1 MEPFKKSPVSAS
13 KAGLDY
19 KEIKSHSSL
28 LSNERLAI
36 LFYTLDFESINL
48 NSYYSQEHLMKTKS
62 ITFQIYKNIRALI
75 RNNAHVRAALNLD
88 TKVEGVYSIDLAFN
102 LVEEMIQYCTFN
114 GFTYKRCY
122 AIAQQLNFIEVNL
135 RDVLQYFQYFFR
147 AEFKQKPDVMVATEK
162 YKQMADRLT
171 VEKLRSIIGKNNKI
185 DFDLIEESLKDDGE
199 DPDDIKVIEVNEDE
213 E

>member
-62 ITFQIYKNIRALI
+62 IIYQIYKNIRSLI

-88 TKVEGVYSIDLAFN
+88 TKVEGV
-102 LVEEMIQYCTFN
+102 
-114 GFTYKRCY
+114 
-122 AIAQQLNFIEVNL
+122 
-135 RDVLQYFQYFFR
+135 
-147 AEFKQKPDVMVATEK
+147 
-162 YKQMADRLT
+162 
-171 VEKLRSIIGKNNKI
+171 
-185 DFDLIEESLKDDGE
+185 
-199 DPDDIKVIEVNEDE
+199 
-213 E
+213 